1 MGFDA
6 GAGDVGEEEDDVGT
20 GGYGVEEIATGAGG
34 VVARVQIE
42 LLERRQSCGQRG
54 AWWPGVI
61 LHGWW
66 RLYFARREG
75 LGDFLGNPCGARRE
89 ACDVESL

>member
-1 MGFDA
+1 VRA
-6 GAGDVGEEEDDVGT
+6 

-42 LLERRQSCGQRG
+42 LFDRRQSRGQRSAG
-54 AWWPGVI
+54 GLGVI

-66 RLYFARREG
+66 RLYLVWSQWLQYF
-75 LGDFLGNPCGARRE
+75 CGAERE
-89 ACDVESL
+89 CAVWVVLRLL